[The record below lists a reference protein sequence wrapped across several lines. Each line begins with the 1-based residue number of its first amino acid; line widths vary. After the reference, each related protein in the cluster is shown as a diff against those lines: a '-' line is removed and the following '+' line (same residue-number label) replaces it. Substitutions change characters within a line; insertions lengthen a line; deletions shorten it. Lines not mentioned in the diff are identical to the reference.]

1 MNKFKKISKRRL
13 GIITSE
19 NGKYKS
25 FRVVIPMRFVRK
37 LGWTSGQ
44 KIVVKLS
51 GKHVTLW
58 NEDINDV
65 SQEKDKV

>member
-1 MNKFKKISKRRL
+1 MNKFKKISRRRL
-13 GIITSE
+13 GTITSE

-51 GKHVTLW
+51 GNHVTLW
-58 NEDINDV
+58 SDDTDGD
-65 SQEKDKV
+65 SQEKYKV

>member
-1 MNKFKKISKRRL
+1 MSKFKKISKRRL

-19 NGKYKS
+19 RGKYKS
-25 FRVVIPMRFVRK
+25 FRVVIPMRFIKK

-58 NEDINDV
+58 SEDTNVI
-65 SQEKDKV
+65 SQEKTKV

>member
-1 MNKFKKISKRRL
+1 MSKLKKISKRRL
-13 GIITSE
+13 GKITSK
-19 NGKYKS
+19 NGRYRS

-37 LGWTSGQ
+37 LHWTTGQ

-58 NEDINDV
+58 SEDANDIN
-65 SQEKDKV
+65 QEKD

>member
-1 MNKFKKISKRRL
+1 MSKFKKISKRRL
-13 GIITSE
+13 GTITSK
-19 NGKYKS
+19 NRKYRS

-37 LGWTSGQ
+37 LHWTTGQ

-58 NEDINDV
+58 SEDNDNN
-65 SQEKDKV
+65 SEKDKV

>member
-1 MNKFKKISKRRL
+1 MSRFKKISKRRL

-19 NGKYKS
+19 NGKYRS

-58 NEDINDV
+58 SEGVNVI
-65 SQEKDKV
+65 SQEKAKA